1 MKPVD
6 IRNLQTA
13 EVEQKLDDARE
24 ELFKLRFQFTT
35 GQLTDTSR
43 LTAMKRDIA
52 RYQTILRERHLAAE
66 PVGESRGEVI
76 YEQSSPTGWQ
86 SD

>member
-13 EVEQKLDDARE
+13 EIEQKLDDARE

-43 LTAMKRDIA
+43 LTAVKRDIA
-52 RYQTILRERHLAAE
+52 RYQTILREQHLAAE
-66 PVGESRGEVI
+66 LSANQEEK
-76 YEQSSPTGWQ
+76 
-86 SD
+86 

>member
-13 EVEQKLDDARE
+13 EIEHKLDDARE

-43 LTAMKRDIA
+43 LAAVKRDIA

-66 PVGESRGEVI
+66 LSANQEEK
-76 YEQSSPTGWQ
+76 
-86 SD
+86 